1 MKNSYLTSFL
11 FLVLFAS
18 GLNSARGQNYVIS
31 PDDTLIA
38 TAPYNDLT
46 IFDIFMQ
53 NTANNKI
60 SLSWTTISSNIPT
73 GWDYS
78 LCDLGT
84 CYPGL
89 PAGATMDSVNVG
101 GQGFLGLNINPYALP
116 GTATVRIYVY
126 ETGNQANGD
135 TLTWIINSAPTNIN
149 EVTLESLVSIY
160 PNPAI
165 DMINIGMTST
175 DRQIAFV
182 ELYTIT
188 GKKLIQRSIAGGIS
202 EVMDISAYPAGVYF
216 IRLISEDGAF
226 ADKKLI
232 KTTN

>member
-1 MKNSYLTSFL
+1 MKHLYIIIVTFGVLLFSFN
-11 FLVLFAS
+11 VKA
-18 GLNSARGQNYVIS
+18 QNYTIS
-31 PDDTLIA
+31 PNDTLIA
-38 TAPYNDLT
+38 TAPYNELT

-60 SLSWTTISSNIPT
+60 SLSWSTISSSIPT

-101 GQGFLGLNINPYALP
+101 GQGFLGLNINPYSIP
-116 GTATVRIYVY
+116 GTAMVRIYVY

-135 TLTWIINSAPTNIN
+135 SLTWIINSAPVNID
-149 EVTLESLVSIY
+149 EVTIESIVNIY
-160 PNPAI
+160 PNPAAGK
-165 DMINIGMTST
+165 INIQVST
-175 DRQIAFV
+175 EIRLVSA

-188 GKKLIQRSIAGGIS
+188 GKKLSERSLAGFTQES
-202 EVMDISAYPAGVYF
+202 FDISAYPAGVYF
-216 IRLISEDGAF
+216 IRLIGEDGAI
-226 ADKKLI
+226 ADKRFI
-232 KTTN
+232 KTDN